1 VFEVMMNSDALEFE
15 AALLNIDRLA
25 ACRILEQQLPE
36 RDPFV
41 GIEQVVVPA
50 LEHIGE
56 QWEEGRVSLAQ
67 VYMSGRICEQL
78 VDRFLPVAAPQL
90 IDQPQIAIAIL
101 DDYHTLGKTVIYSA
115 LRASGIDLTDFGT
128 LDRDQLLRQVKN
140 HNIRILLVSVL
151 MLASALQLKDFIA
164 DLKEAGLPTKVI
176 VGGAPFRFDSELWT
190 RVGAD
195 AVGNNTA
202 EAIRITRQLQEVA
215 A

>member
-1 VFEVMMNSDALEFE
+1 MMNSDALEFE
-15 AALLNIDRLA
+15 AALLDIDRLA
-25 ACRILEQQLPE
+25 ASRILERQHSDQ
-36 RDPFV
+36 DPFA
-41 GIEQVVVPA
+41 GIERVVVPA

-56 QWEEGRVSLAQ
+56 QWEQGRVSLAQ

-78 VDRFLPVAAPQL
+78 VDRFLPVAAPQP
-90 IDQPQIAIAIL
+90 ISQPQIAIAIL
-101 DDYHTLGKTVIYSA
+101 DDYHTLGKTVVFSA
-115 LRASGIDLTDFGT
+115 LRASGIALTDLGT
-128 LDRDQLLRQVKN
+128 LDRDQLLHQVKT

-151 MLASALQLKDFIA
+151 MLSSALQIKDFIA

-176 VGGAPFRFDSELWT
+176 VGGAPFRFDPALWT

-202 EAIRITRQLQEVA
+202 EAIRITRQLLEVA